1 MKYIM
6 EYIMEYIMRSRKILI
21 LLVII
26 TLIIIIY
33 EIIRL
38 KTLLSC
44 PKPIIEYRYVP
55 RTFKDEQNEPIPI
68 EDIFNAMFSKP
79 SPWMMSR
86 GIGER
91 SRLDTRLDGR
101 SKNFV

>member
-1 MKYIM
+1 MK
-6 EYIMEYIMRSRKILI
+6 SQK
-21 LLVII
+21 
-26 TLIIIIY
+26 IIIIIIVIIIAIITY

-38 KTLLSC
+38 KTITKC

-68 EDIFNAMFSKP
+68 DDIFSAMFAKP

-86 GIGER
+86 GIGAR
-91 SRLDTRLDGR
+91 SRLDTKLDGR
-101 SKNFV
+101 AKNFI